1 MQDQNQNIAEL
12 KIWIDRI
19 WKDPSTHA
27 IFATIFSKV
36 RLTGGAVWCLLVLT
50 SLFDI
55 SVFPLS

>member
-36 RLTGGAVWCLLVLT
+36 RLTGEGGVAFAGADFP
-50 SLFDI
+50 FDI
-55 SVFPLS
+55 SVSPLL